1 LKIMFTFFS
10 TKMSPLQGLKKCD
23 RLFIAYIMLSL
34 HRLENYA
41 SLLFYQNVALTGLGK
56 CGEYFFE
63 NIMSLLLG
71 LENHVHLFGLH
82 HTTL

>member
-1 LKIMFTFFS
+1 
-10 TKMSPLQGLKKCD
+10 
-23 RLFIAYIMLSL
+23 MLSL